1 MKIAVPLV
9 NGKLSMHFGHCQE
22 FALVEVDDET
32 KTVGETVVLPPPSYE
47 PGALPRWLHE
57 QGATVII
64 AGGMGTRAQQL
75 FVEQGIAVAV
85 GAPVAAPE
93 VLVRD
98 YLNGTLASGDNICS
112 H

>member
-9 NGKLSMHFGHCQE
+9 NGKLSMHFGHCQG

-32 KTVGETVVLPPPSYE
+32 KTVGETVVLPPPSHE

-75 FVEQGIAVAV
+75 FVEQGIVVAV

-93 VLVRD
+93 ILVRD
-98 YLNGTLASGDNICS
+98 YLNGTLATGDNACA